1 MAENFRQW
9 LYLKEKFPPGIFI
22 QANENGWMNE
32 EYFAI
37 WLKEIWGK
45 RRDSFLSLNP
55 FLLLIQLH
63 LI

>member
-1 MAENFRQW
+1 MAENFHQW
-9 LYLKEKFPPGIFI
+9 LYLKEKFPPGIFV
-22 QANENGWMNE
+22 QAIEKGWINK

-45 RRDSFLSLNP
+45 RRDAFIKPKSI
-55 FLLLIQLH
+55 LITDSVH